1 MFYADKTICKEN
13 ALNSEV
19 FLGKLFSKESKH
31 TSPCWAAGGSLWISQ
46 HPQQNQQ
53 KVLNLKLFM
62 HCILTPW
69 VINKVHI
76 GPQFE
81 YIIEYMYVLVF
92 PNSSKVK
99 NFNKQQRVIHVTA
112 AERTRGRDEAAHI
125 ARL

>member
-1 MFYADKTICKEN
+1 MLIKQFVRKN

-19 FLGKLFSKESKH
+19 FLGKLFQKKANARLLAEPRAVSVNQ
-31 TSPCWAAGGSLWISQ
+31 Q
-46 HPQQNQQ
+46 HPQQNEQ

-62 HCILTPW
+62 RCILTPW
-69 VINKVHI
+69 VINKVHV

-81 YIIEYMYVLVF
+81 YIIEYMHVLVF